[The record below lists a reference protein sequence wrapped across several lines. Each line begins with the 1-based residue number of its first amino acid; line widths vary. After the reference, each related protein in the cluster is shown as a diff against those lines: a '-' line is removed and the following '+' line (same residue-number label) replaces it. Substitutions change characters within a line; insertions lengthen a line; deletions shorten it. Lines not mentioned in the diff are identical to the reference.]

1 MSSELEQA
9 SSASAPKLKS
19 RPVAASLIIIGGL
32 IALALGMAASIA
44 FGAKQIPL
52 SMVWESLTHFNPDSS
67 EHQIIHE
74 LRMPRALAA
83 ALVGAGF
90 AVAGAIMQ
98 GMTRNPLADSGLLGI
113 NAGAAFAMVL
123 CFAFLKGL
131 PFLYLMFFS
140 LAGAAFGAGLVFG
153 ISSLARGGLSPV
165 RLALAGAAV
174 SALLVALGEGIS
186 IHYNI
191 GQDLAF
197 FYAGG
202 VAGAKWIHIKVVLPW
217 VIAALLGAMALSRSI
232 TLLSLG
238 DDIATGLGQR
248 TRLVKIIGMIFVFVL
263 AGAAVSLVGSIGF
276 VGLIIPHLTRFLVG
290 VDYRWVIPC
299 SAILGSLLM
308 VTADL
313 SARLVNPP
321 AETPVGALIAVIG
334 VPFFLYLARK
344 QRREM

>member
-1 MSSELEQA
+1 M
-9 SSASAPKLKS
+9 
-19 RPVAASLIIIGGL
+19 
-32 IALALGMAASIA
+32 ALGMAASIA
-44 FGAKQIPL
+44 FGAKQIPIAT
-52 SMVWESLTHFNPDSS
+52 VWESLIHFNPDSS

-202 VAGAKWIHIKVVLPW
+202 VAGVKWVHIKVVIPW
-217 VIAALLGAMALSRSI
+217 VIAALAGAMALSRSI

-238 DDIATGLGQR
+238 EDIATGLGQR
-248 TRLVKIIGMIFVFVL
+248 TRLVKLIGMIFVFVL